1 MYLAIYMNSLSVC
14 FLVYVCTVCSALG
27 ASEAAPVP
35 RLGTAP
41 SSSAWTISVQYKSPN
56 PAIKLAASADPAQA
70 EWIRTHNPRVVAI
83 RVVKA
88 GENKKETFQY
98 DNQTQVIQWVIGDTL
113 VSENLQDNTLSPL
126 GMKDSGAVLFAHD
139 FDSLAWVDQAQYEGH
154 RIFQGTDCCV
164 YVEKAGDQGVEQ
176 TAFIDA
182 KSGLPVG
189 VQAGDTTVLY
199 TFTPSSDA
207 IEIPAKVAATIKAYI
222 AAVAAASQKP

>member
-41 SSSAWTISVQYKSPN
+41 SSSAWTISFQYKSPN
-56 PAIKLAASADPAQA
+56 PALKLASADPAQA
-70 EWIRTHNPRVVAI
+70 EWIRTHNPRLSTI
-83 RVVKA
+83 RVIKA
-88 GENKKETFQY
+88 GDHKKETFQY
-98 DNQTQVIQWVIGDTL
+98 DNQTQVIHWVVGDIL

-126 GMKDSGAVLFAHD
+126 SMKDSGAVLFAHD

-154 RIFQGTDCCV
+154 QIFQGTDCCV
-164 YVEKAGDQGVEQ
+164 YLGKGDDAGGDQ
-176 TAFIDA
+176 TAYIDA

-189 VQAGDTTVLY
+189 VQAGDTTLLY
-199 TFTPSSDA
+199 NFTPSNDV
-207 IEIPAKVAATIKAYI
+207 IEIPAKVAASIKAYI